1 MLSIGH
7 SLINFQ
13 YITGSVYTSAKDYID
28 RERMRSNTVWG
39 SDTEIVT
46 LAHLL
51 KCKIYSY
58 SAAMKDWIVIDP
70 SIIDHTIV
78 NQMCPMSL
86 YIHHDFNHFEV
97 VVDVQP

>member
-1 MLSIGH
+1 MLIGH

-28 RERMRSNTVWG
+28 RQRKRSNKVWG

-58 SAAMKDWIVIDP
+58 STAIQGWIVID
-70 SIIDHTIV
+70 
-78 NQMCPMSL
+78 L
-86 YIHHDFNHFEV
+86 A
-97 VVDVQP
+97 